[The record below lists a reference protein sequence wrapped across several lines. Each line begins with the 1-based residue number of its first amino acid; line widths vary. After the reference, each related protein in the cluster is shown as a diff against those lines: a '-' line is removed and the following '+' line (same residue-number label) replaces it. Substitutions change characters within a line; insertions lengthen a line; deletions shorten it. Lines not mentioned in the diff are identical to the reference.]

1 MGVTSHFFYGAK
13 SLHYNLL
20 NSTFNEARGQT
31 AKVMG
36 HGTWVPHTPAA
47 SYITLHFAFRGQRPE
62 VHTYS

>member
-20 NSTFNEARGQT
+20 NSKFNEARGQT

-36 HGTWVPHTPAA
+36 HGTWVPHTLPPT
-47 SYITLHFAFRGQRPE
+47 SSQLHYFALCF
-62 VHTYS
+62 